1 MRLDHSQPYVEIL
14 GIPGVA
20 FEQDGRRFSAG
31 GSEVLVQFDR
41 SGGDEVITVLEVP
54 DNDNSPLPAAP
65 ADGNGFRHLHWRHLK
80 ALVETYDHPWVDK
93 EDAVAFLEQRT

>member
-54 DNDNSPLPAAP
+54 DNEPEPVAETGAQT
-65 ADGNGFRHLHWRHLK
+65 GFRHLHWKQLK
-80 ALVETYDHPWVDK
+80 ALVDAYGEEWVDK
-93 EDAVAFLEQRT
+93 DTAVRFLEQKA